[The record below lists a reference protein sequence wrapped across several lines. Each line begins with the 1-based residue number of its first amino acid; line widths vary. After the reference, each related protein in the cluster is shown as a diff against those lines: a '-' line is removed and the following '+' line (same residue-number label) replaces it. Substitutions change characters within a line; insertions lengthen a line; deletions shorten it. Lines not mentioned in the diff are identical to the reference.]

1 MRGSRWNVT
10 LHWFPHS
17 IDVKHLFPREGVTE
31 PGDRRSDTQLN
42 LMMRSKPSILV
53 VDDSP
58 DSREM
63 LVEYLRFRGFEI
75 SDATNGEQAIA
86 VARDVRPDM
95 ILMDLSMPGID
106 GWEATRQLKADPLT
120 SHTVIVAVSAHAF
133 PPARQAAK
141 NAGCDAFI
149 LKPYDLGVL
158 ADALHEVTT
167 KGPAAFDRM
176 DLAQRSPRPS
186 RVRGS

>member
-1 MRGSRWNVT
+1 MALGRPTFEAHRTVMPT
-10 LHWFPHS
+10 
-17 IDVKHLFPREGVTE
+17 
-31 PGDRRSDTQLN
+31 
-42 LMMRSKPSILV
+42 KPSILV
-53 VDDSP
+53 VDDSA

-63 LVEYLRFRGFEI
+63 LAEYLRFRGFEI
-75 SDATNGEQAIA
+75 SDATDGEQAIA

-120 SHTVIVAVSAHAF
+120 RHAVIIAVSAHAF

-149 LKPYDLGVL
+149 LKPYDLTVL
-158 ADALHEVTT
+158 ADTLHEVTT
-167 KGPAAFDRM
+167 KGPAAFEATR
-176 DLAQRSPRPS
+176 LTHRQNRSS
-186 RVRGS
+186 GVGGS